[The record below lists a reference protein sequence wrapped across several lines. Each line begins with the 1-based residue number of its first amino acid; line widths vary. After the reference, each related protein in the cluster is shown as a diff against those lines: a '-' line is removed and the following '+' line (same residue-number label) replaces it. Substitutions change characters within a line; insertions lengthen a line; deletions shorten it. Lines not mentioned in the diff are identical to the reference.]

1 MYADKSSSLSL
12 SDGYMPFK
20 GWTAWFSASV
30 QSSYKECWDRY
41 GGKKTDEF
49 TAHFIFSK
57 DATAKDTFTVHRDQ
71 PQVSVFKPE
80 WIHAVVKK
88 GKDMSAVP
96 IGSYFLPPHH
106 VPVKSKTTEVILPIV
121 PEVRIAKATQEETN
135 VEMGFLHIDQLPMP
149 KGPVFEFIAKQNG
162 CSLKKRSKT

>member
-1 MYADKSSSLSL
+1 M
-12 SDGYMPFK
+12 
-20 GWTAWFSASV
+20 SV
-30 QSSYKECWDRY
+30 YLVCKRVAAYPDS
-41 GGKKTDEF
+41 
-49 TAHFIFSK
+49 
-57 DATAKDTFTVHRDQ
+57 VHRDQ

-135 VEMGFLHIDQLPMP
+135 VEMGTSDQNFLIEQSVLSLHIHRYPLVYM
-149 KGPVFEFIAKQNG
+149 NT
-162 CSLKKRSKT
+162 CSVAEL